1 MSTRSAIGY
10 LQPSGSVR
18 AVYCH
23 WDGYP
28 SHQEPILKKHYNT
41 TAKVKALVKPGFMSS
56 LRTRDTWETYGESA
70 LVDSNGDYIRDSEG
84 LLRKEGDRE
93 PQPLYHHERA
103 HFYQPNDTR
112 PMASD
117 FCQPAD
123 TRPKTSGRPL
133 DFWFKER
140 DCEYLYVWDGKKWI
154 TYSKY
159 LPEND

>member
-18 AVYCH
+18 AVFCH

-41 TAKVKALVKPGFMSS
+41 TSKVKALVKPGFMSS
-56 LRTRDTWETYGESA
+56 LRTRDTWETYGNSPLE
-70 LVDSNGDYIRDSEG
+70 DQNGDPIRDPEG
-84 LLRKEGDRE
+84 YICKEGDRD
-93 PQPLYHHERA
+93 PQPLYHHERG
-103 HFYQPNDTR
+103 HFYQP
-112 PMASD
+112 
-117 FCQPAD
+117 AD
-123 TRPKTSGRPL
+123 VSPKTSGRPL

-159 LPEND
+159 FPEND